1 MLKIG
6 KKVKFRNSYNLP
18 DLTGTGTIISETHG
32 FFSVKMDNKLD
43 VVIHAVTETELV
55 AARGR
60 PRKI

>member
-6 KKVKFRNSYNLP
+6 KKVKFHNPYSLP
-18 DLTGTGTIISETHG
+18 ALTGTGTIIGETHG

-43 VVIHAVTETELV
+43 VVVHAVTETDLV
-55 AARGR
+55 SVRGR